1 MDKTEQRCREIL
13 AQEVEASRMQAET
26 AKHLRSGGKLLGW
39 PALALRAMMRIADA
53 PETPK

>member
-13 AQEVEASRMQAET
+13 AQEALAAGMQAET
-26 AKHLRSGGKLLGW
+26 VEHLRSDDKLLGW